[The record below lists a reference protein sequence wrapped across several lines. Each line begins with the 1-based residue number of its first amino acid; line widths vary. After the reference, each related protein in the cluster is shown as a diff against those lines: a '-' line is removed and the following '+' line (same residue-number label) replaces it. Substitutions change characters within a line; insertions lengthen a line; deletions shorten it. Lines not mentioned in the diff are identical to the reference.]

1 MKQILL
7 LTSIGVVACITYI
20 VASSAW
26 SEEPEVQA
34 EETEDDTGMSRDQ
47 TEDLMR
53 TIGYV
58 Q

>member
-1 MKQILL
+1 MKQIIL
-7 LTSIGVVACITYI
+7 LTSLGAVACITYI
-20 VASSAW
+20 VASNFW
-26 SEEPEVQA
+26 EEPEVVQA
-34 EETEDDTGMSRDQ
+34 EETVDDTGMSRDQ